1 MKRKEEKIEK
11 MNLFSVLEKRKK
23 AQTERICFSFL
34 EKKSAISEK
43 IDITIFCK
51 KKNSK
56 FFILSVFTHLS
67 MLNRDKKICRVF
79 SYSHQYLNI
88 NVYEVKVLLKV

>member
-51 KKNSK
+51 KK
-56 FFILSVFTHLS
+56 ILNFL
-67 MLNRDKKICRVF
+67 F
-79 SYSHQYLNI
+79 
-88 NVYEVKVLLKV
+88 